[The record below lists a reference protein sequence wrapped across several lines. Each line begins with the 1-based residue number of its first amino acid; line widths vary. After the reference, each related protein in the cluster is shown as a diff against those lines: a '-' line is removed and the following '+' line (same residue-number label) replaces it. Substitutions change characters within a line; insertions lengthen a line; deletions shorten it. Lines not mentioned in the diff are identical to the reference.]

1 MSRLLPKSL
10 LGQVMLVL
18 TFALLLAQVIS
29 ATLLFRAA
37 EQRREEAVV
46 NAIALR
52 VVTARETPRA
62 DRIRLRDEAR
72 RAGRA
77 LFNEG
82 GRLRLP
88 IERRI
93 DAPAIARNERLD
105 RYEARLREVLEAQG
119 INAGNL
125 AVARKRAGDDPF
137 IRERVERFPRIAD
150 PGWERRRLVIAAIE
164 RPEFGRWQV
173 VRMPEPERDRGVVGG
188 ILVQTLVIFAVLF
201 AAMFFALR
209 RLTRPLAQLTS
220 RLTDFAQRPGETV
233 LIEETGPADMRRLI
247 AAHNAMETRIAALLD
262 EKDVMLGAIG
272 HDLKTPLAA
281 LRVRIENVPDEAQ
294 RARMAD
300 SIEEI
305 TSSLDDILNLARV
318 GRATEPA
325 ERTDCSA
332 LASSLVEEYEDMGE
346 PVSIVDG
353 PRVVAAVRVT
363 WLRRALRNL
372 ISNAVRYGGSAKVS
386 VAEEDGQA
394 VFRIEDDGPGI
405 DEDRIESLLKP
416 FARGETSRNR
426 ATGGAGL
433 GLTLARAVAELHGG
447 TLTLT
452 NRETGGLRAE
462 IRLPA

>member
-18 TFALLLAQVIS
+18 AIALLLAQVIS
-29 ATLLFRAA
+29 AALLFRAA
-37 EQRREEAVV
+37 EQRREEAVI

-52 VVTARETPRA
+52 VVIARETPRA
-62 DRIRLRDEAR
+62 ERIRLRGEAR

-77 LFNEG
+77 LFNDG

-93 DAPAIARNERLD
+93 DAPAIARDDRIN
-105 RYEARLREVLEAQG
+105 RYEVRLRELLEAQG

-125 AVARKRAGDDPF
+125 AVTRKRAGDDLF
-137 IRERVERFPRIAD
+137 VRERVERFPRIAQ

-173 VRMPEPERDRGVVGG
+173 VRVPEPERDRGVLGG

-281 LRVRIENVPDEAQ
+281 LRVRIENVPDDAQ

-300 SIEEI
+300 SIEEL

-325 ERTDCSA
+325 ERTDCTA
-332 LASSLVEEYEDMGE
+332 LAASLVEEYEDMGE
-346 PVSIVDG
+346 PVSMVDG
-353 PRVVAAVRVT
+353 ARVVAAVRVT

-372 ISNAVRYGGSAKVS
+372 IGNAVRYGGSAQVS
-386 VAEEDGQA
+386 VAEEDGKA

-405 DEDRIESLLKP
+405 DEERIEGLLKP

-447 TLTLT
+447 TLTLA
-452 NRETGGLRAE
+452 NRETGGLSAE
-462 IRLPA
+462 LRLPL